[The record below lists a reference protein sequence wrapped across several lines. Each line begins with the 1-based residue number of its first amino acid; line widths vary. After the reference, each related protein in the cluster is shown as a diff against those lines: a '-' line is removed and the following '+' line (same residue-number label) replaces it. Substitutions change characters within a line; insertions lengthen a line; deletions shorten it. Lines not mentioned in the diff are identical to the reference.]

1 MNNMIYNV
9 FLWNILDWIAKEDE
23 IGFQKFFIFN
33 GVLLNKT
40 LKLLDRGY
48 HVWLLGLAVVAW

>member
-33 GVLLNKT
+33 GVT
-40 LKLLDRGY
+40 RP
-48 HVWLLGLAVVAW
+48 